1 MKKLIVSLL
10 ATVSFQAVAYEKILA
25 YECQSTA
32 RVGFV
37 YDAAQGWIP
46 NITKFKPVIY
56 KIFATPTR
64 KNNKYELQL
73 GDKATLSDIDCDDF
87 SPNGLLYCD
96 IGLGGHFK
104 LNKANLRFIHSFDH
118 GYFNV
123 GVPNQ
128 KLALHP
134 TTDAESLSPTQQI
147 GLCVKK

>member
-1 MKKLIVSLL
+1 MKVLKSVRRSI
-10 ATVSFQAVAYEKILA
+10 APQ
-25 YECQSTA
+25 
-32 RVGFV
+32 
-37 YDAAQGWIP
+37 
-46 NITKFKPVIY
+46 
-56 KIFATPTR
+56 TP
-64 KNNKYELQL
+64 
-73 GDKATLSDIDCDDF
+73 
-87 SPNGLLYCD
+87 

-104 LNKANLRFIHSFDH
+104 LNKANLRFVHSFDH